1 MRLSRRFRRLFPRIV
16 LVLVVACAIGVP
28 TAAASDYYTKSGD
41 VYVGR
46 PVPMP
51 STHYSKIVG
60 TVPTAAQVRAAQAAS
75 SAGNGFDWRLTGIT
89 LGSTFAACLLLAGVY
104 TVRRRTRLTP
114 A

>member
-60 TVPTAAQVRAAQAAS
+60 TVPTTAQVKAAQAA

-89 LGSTFAACLLLAGVY
+89 LASVFAASLVLSGMYIA
-104 TVRRRTRLTP
+104 RRRTRLTP